1 MKIIILESPFL
12 PPPPNF
18 KPKPKPKSINPD
30 KIPIKSSI
38 HPDPW
43 SLSDG
48 NNISKPKPKSRNPK
62 NPLSDDNAR
71 RIIIAKARYL
81 SLLRKHQGPQAQT
94 PKWIKRTPEQMVQY
108 LEDDRNGH
116 LYGKHVGAAIKRVR
130 GLAGKKNEERDMR
143 LLMSGFVGKLS
154 FREMCVVLKEQKGW
168 REARDFFSWMKLQ
181 LSYHPSVI
189 VYTILLRLYGQ
200 VGKIKLAEQTFL
212 EMLEVGC
219 EPDEVACGTMLCSYA
234 RWGHHRAMFSFYSAI
249 KERGI
254 VVSIAV
260 YNFMLSSLQKKSLH
274 GKVIVLWMQ
283 MVEKRVA
290 PNNFT
295 YTVVISS
302 LVKEGLREEAFK
314 TFNEMRTIG
323 LVPEEVIYSLLITTS
338 TKNSNWHEATRL
350 YEDMRSHRIVPSK
363 FTCASLLTMYYKT
376 KDYSKALSL
385 FTQMQSK
392 KIAADEV
399 IYGLLIRIFGK
410 LGLYEDA
417 QKTFEE
423 TEQSGLLSNEKTY
436 LAMAQ
441 VHLSSGNFEK
451 ALSVIEVMKSR
462 NIWLSRFA
470 YIVLLQCYCMKED
483 LDSAEATF
491 QALSKIGCPDAGSCS
506 DMINLYVRLG
516 LTEKAKDF
524 IVQIRKGQLDF
535 DDELF
540 NTVIKVFC
548 KEGMLKDAEQLV
560 YEMGTNA
567 SFKDNRFFKTFSK
580 VMYGENKELENIMVF
595 ADTMALGL
603 ILSLYLENGNFTK
616 TEEFLKLILEAG
628 SGLSM
633 VSQLVNNFIR
643 EGDLFK
649 AEAVNGH
656 LIKLGSRLEDETIAS
671 LISVYGRQN
680 KLKQA
685 QEVYAAVADSP
696 ILRNPIINSM
706 IDACVKCGKF
716 EEAYLLY
723 KEAVQRGHNLDAVG
737 IGMVVNALTN
747 SGKHPEAENIIC
759 RSIQDRME
767 LDTVAY
773 NIFIKAMLEA
783 GRLHFAASIYEH
795 MLSLGFTPSIQT
807 YNTMISVYGRGRK
820 LDKAVEVFNMA
831 CSMGVSLDE
840 KAYMNMIN
848 YYGKAGKRHEA
859 SLLFAKMQEE
869 GIKPGVV
876 SYNIMVKVYAMSG
889 LYHEVEDL
897 FKAMVRD
904 GCPPDSSTYLSLVQ
918 AYSESSKCLEA
929 EETINAMRK
938 KGIPPSCAHFKHLLY
953 ALVKAGLMIEAE
965 RVYMELLS
973 AGLNPDLLCC
983 RAMLRGYMDYGHVEK
998 GIKYFEQIRESV
1010 KADRFIMSAAVHLYK
1025 SAGKKLEAEAVFESM
1040 KNLRISF
1047 LDELEVGLKIQR
1059 PSHVSRATDQGTI

>member
-12 PPPPNF
+12 PPPPNL
-18 KPKPKPKSINPD
+18 KTKPKPKSINPN
-30 KIPIKSSI
+30 KVPIKSSI

-48 NNISKPKPKSRNPK
+48 NNISKPKPKSKNPK

-71 RIIIAKARYL
+71 RMIIARARYL

-94 PKWIKRTPEQMVQY
+94 PKWIKRTPEQMVMY

-116 LYGKHVGAAIKRVR
+116 LYGKHVVAAIKRVR

-189 VYTILLRLYGQ
+189 VYTILLRIYGQ

-234 RWGHHRAMFSFYSAI
+234 RWGHHKAMFSFYSAI

-274 GKVIVLWMQ
+274 GKVIVLWRQ
-283 MVEKRVA
+283 MVDKRVA
-290 PNNFT
+290 PNSFT

-302 LVKEGLREEAFK
+302 LVKEGLHKEAFK
-314 TFNEMRTIG
+314 TFNDMRTMG
-323 LVPEEVIYSLLITTS
+323 LVPEEVVYSLLITVS
-338 TKNSNWHEATRL
+338 TKNSNWHEALKL
-350 YEDMRSHRIVPSK
+350 YEDMKSHRIVPSK
-363 FTCASLLTMYYKT
+363 FTCASLLTMYYKI

-385 FTQMQSK
+385 FIQMQSK
-392 KIAADEV
+392 NIAADEV
-399 IYGLLIRIFGK
+399 IYGLLIRIYGK

-423 TEQSGLLSNEKTY
+423 TERSGLLSNEKTY

-483 LDSAEATF
+483 LDSAEVTF

-516 LTEKAKDF
+516 LTEKAKEF
-524 IVQIRKGQLDF
+524 IVHIRKDLVDF
-535 DDELF
+535 DEELF

-567 SFKDNRFFKTFSK
+567 SFKDNRFFKTFSN
-580 VMYGENKELENIMVF
+580 VMYGENKELENIMVS
-595 ADTMALGL
+595 ADTTALGL
-603 ILSLYLENGNFTK
+603 ILSLYLENGTFNK

-628 SGLSM
+628 SGLSV
-633 VSQLVNNFIR
+633 VSQLVNSSIR

-649 AEAVNGH
+649 AEAVNGQ

-671 LISVYGRQN
+671 MISAYGRQN

-685 QEVYAAVADSP
+685 REVFAAVADSP
-696 ILRNPIINSM
+696 IWGNPIINSM

-716 EEAYLLY
+716 EEACLLY
-723 KEAVQRGHNLDAVG
+723 EEVAQRGHILDAVG

-747 SGKHPEAENIIC
+747 SGKHPEAENIIR

-783 GRLHFAASIYEH
+783 GRLHFATSIYEH
-795 MLSLGFTPSIQT
+795 MLLLGFTPSIQT

-820 LDKAVEVFNMA
+820 LDKAVEVFNTA
-831 CSMGVSLDE
+831 CSLGVSLDE

-876 SYNIMVKVYAMSG
+876 SYNVMAKVYAMSG
-889 LYHEVEDL
+889 LYHEVEEL
-897 FKAMVRD
+897 FKVMEID
-904 GCPPDSSTYLSLVQ
+904 GCPPDSFTYLSLVQ

-929 EETINAMRK
+929 EETINAMQK

-953 ALVKAGLMIEAE
+953 ALVKDGLMVEAE

-973 AGLNPDLLCC
+973 AGLNPDLVCC

-998 GIKYFEQIRESV
+998 GIKFFEQIRESV

-1025 SAGKKLEAEAVFESM
+1025 SAGKKLEAEVLFESM
-1040 KNLRISF
+1040 KSLRISF
-1047 LDELEVGLKIQR
+1047 LNELEVGLKIQC
-1059 PSHVSRATDQGTI
+1059 PSHESQVTDQGTI